1 MGVAHIALDL
11 RTWNKSRNGVDDYN
25 IDSARTGQS
34 FGYLER
40 LLAVVRLRDEKRID
54 INAEIRGI
62 HGIERVLGIDK
73 RSLAAHSLSLGDNME
88 RESGF
93 TGRLWAVYL
102 DYSAARKSAD
112 AGGGV
117 EGNGAG
123 RDSLDIHCRVLA
135 KPHYRAFAEILLY
148 LRYRSFKRFLF
159 ICHTVPSFRGAEILF
174 VQMFCSYSTSY
185 PCKMQGY
192 FENYFDLARKAMFM
206 AWSPT
211 RSKSVMVLR

>member
-1 MGVAHIALDL
+1 MGVSHIALNF
-11 RTWNKSRNGVDDYN
+11 RARNKSRNGVDDYN

-54 INAEIRGI
+54 INSEIRGI
-62 HGIERVLGIDK
+62 HGIERVLGINK
-73 RSLAAHSLSLGDNME
+73 RSLAAHSLSLSDNME

-93 TGRLWAVYL
+93 TGRLGAVYL

-123 RDSLDIHCRVLA
+123 RDSLDIHCRVLTES
-135 KPHYRAFAEILLY
+135 HYRAFAEIFLY

-159 ICHTVPSFRGAEILF
+159 ICHV
-174 VQMFCSYSTSY
+174 
-185 PCKMQGY
+185 
-192 FENYFDLARKAMFM
+192 
-206 AWSPT
+206 
-211 RSKSVMVLR
+211 RSVLSGS